1 MSENEEQEYHPEE
14 NQENENQNHELL
26 NPEINKQDIQEDSSK
41 KLINGHEIISEEEN
55 KKYFL
60 EFINKNELIKILLTE
75 KDIFPY
81 KTYELLTSLE
91 ELQPKNIFFSNFA
104 SAQELTNELNNPNTN
119 INFSIIKKQANVLE
133 LFFVFPI
140 EGEDNSMEIELT
152 ANNIND
158 REMFRQLFEKYQSIK
173 QEQEEDVTQL
183 KNRMNAIEEII
194 NNMQKEQE
202 ELKEKERL
210 EKERLEKERLEKEM
224 ENEEHNEEENNE
236 NENEGENKEDKKKD
250 ALENKK
256 GKLNENH
263 VSNTGSKK
271 SLQKEKD
278 KNIKKGKPEKKKQE
292 KNINNNKK
300 KFK

>member
-26 NPEINKQDIQEDSSK
+26 NPEINKQDIQEESSK

-75 KDIFPY
+75 RDIFPY
-81 KTYELLTSLE
+81 KKYELLTSLE

-152 ANNIND
+152 ADNINN
-158 REMFRQLFEKYQSIK
+158 REMVRQLFEKYQNIK
-173 QEQEEDVTQL
+173 QEQEEDVAQ
-183 KNRMNAIEEII
+183 
-194 NNMQKEQE
+194 
-202 ELKEKERL
+202 
-210 EKERLEKERLEKEM
+210 
-224 ENEEHNEEENNE
+224 
-236 NENEGENKEDKKKD
+236 
-250 ALENKK
+250 
-256 GKLNENH
+256 
-263 VSNTGSKK
+263 
-271 SLQKEKD
+271 
-278 KNIKKGKPEKKKQE
+278 
-292 KNINNNKK
+292 
-300 KFK
+300 